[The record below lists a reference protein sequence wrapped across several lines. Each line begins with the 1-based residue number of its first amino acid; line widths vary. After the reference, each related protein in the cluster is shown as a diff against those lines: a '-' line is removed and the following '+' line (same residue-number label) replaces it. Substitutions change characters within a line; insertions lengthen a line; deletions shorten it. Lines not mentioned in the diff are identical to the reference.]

1 MLGTSMPELMTYATA
16 HHLNALALG
25 MVWTF
30 SSGATVFAYQNAV
43 LIVGYSY
50 GCFRAKDLLRLGACL
65 CLVNSLLLLIV
76 VPFYWPLVGIR
87 Y

>member
-1 MLGTSMPELMTYATA
+1 MPGLMTDAAA

-30 SSGATVFAYQNAV
+30 SSGATIFAYQNAV

-50 GCFRAKDLLRLGACL
+50 GCFTAKDLLRLGL
-65 CLVNSLLLLIV
+65 WLSMLDSLLLLIV
-76 VPFYWPLVGIR
+76 VPFYWPLIGIH